1 MKLYALY
8 LVKGK
13 QLYKIGDNI
22 KDYLNDKEDFKEKK
36 LLDWGTDFSS
46 DIHEA
51 DIIGD
56 MKQGYCDYF
65 GKWHEPK
72 TEKQLINQSIV
83 IVNGKGTIR
92 GIIEINKNNREE
104 LRGSGNG
111 D

>member
-22 KDYLNDKEDFKEKK
+22 KDHLDNKEDFNEKK
-36 LLDWGTDFSS
+36 LLDWGTDFRE

-51 DIIGD
+51 DIVGD
-56 MKQGYCDYF
+56 MKYGYFDGF
-65 GKWHEPK
+65 GKWNKPK
-72 TEKQLINQSIV
+72 TEKQIINHSIV
-83 IVNGKGTIR
+83 IINGKGTIK

-104 LRGSGNG
+104 LKGE
-111 D
+111 

>member
-22 KDYLNDKEDFKEKK
+22 KDHLDCKEDFNEKK
-36 LLDWGTDFSS
+36 LLDWGTSFRD
-46 DIHEA
+46 DIHSA
-51 DIIGD
+51 DLVGD
-56 MKQGYCDYF
+56 MKDGYFDGL
-65 GKWHEPK
+65 GKYHKPK
-72 TEKQLINQSIV
+72 KETELINQSIV
-83 IVNGKGTIR
+83 IVNGKGTIK

-104 LRGSGNG
+104 LKESDNG